1 MAPETPTRRQNEDN
15 ANTLRNGD
23 YSPLSSPHN
32 NTNNNNNHAPKY
44 GSLTPQNSLCDKEGQ
59 QTNRS
64 SSLLAPPA
72 SYSRERRL
80 SSSSCDSSVSK
91 AARRRMRRNSSSRL
105 SDLVDDKKEITLLT
119 FAKGAQFVGK
129 KIGAGFK
136 KAVGK
141 LFVPRLQKQKL
152 VHEAEVMEEVCCIC
166 KDYIINKLTLRD
178 LMSRKV
184 GFTQTNS
191 KNSVHIINSG
201 TALEMMYPR
210 TYSNVSR
217 KLSMTMSSV
226 KIVRT
231 TLSLFLE
238 ILFEGSITWGKVVSM
253 FTVAGLFAEECASQG
268 HADFVQEVVHVVVDY
283 TGSSLLPWLVQQG
296 GWDAFPLPGC
306 SQNSRLSKLRL
317 LIVACGATAVAVSS
331 SSILDLW

>member
-1 MAPETPTRRQNEDN
+1 MTRTVFQ
-15 ANTLRNGD
+15 
-23 YSPLSSPHN
+23 
-32 NTNNNNNHAPKY
+32 
-44 GSLTPQNSLCDKEGQ
+44 
-59 QTNRS
+59 
-64 SSLLAPPA
+64 
-72 SYSRERRL
+72 
-80 SSSSCDSSVSK
+80 
-91 AARRRMRRNSSSRL
+91 
-105 SDLVDDKKEITLLT
+105 
-119 FAKGAQFVGK
+119 
-129 KIGAGFK
+129 
-136 KAVGK
+136 
-141 LFVPRLQKQKL
+141 
-152 VHEAEVMEEVCCIC
+152 VCCIC

-178 LMSRKV
+178 LMSRKI

-191 KNSVHIINSG
+191 KNSVHIINAG

-296 GWDAFPLPGC
+296 GWVTNFILFFLFKDAFPLPGC

-331 SSILDLW
+331 SSILDFW